1 MSSTFPRSFL
11 AAALAATFGAS
22 PARGQAPDCTYDRCA
37 LRLQPNVFSRS
48 LVQGVPP
55 TPVARLGLFAPRI
68 DLLAAAGD
76 SARSHYT
83 AFRTHYNRRAALT
96 LVAIATFTAS
106 IILVSASYNASDPQQ
121 YEGAAIGLRFN
132 NWDRVRVQRLPF
144 LLIYAAGFGAGAVL
158 LLVIATGRLA
168 YRGEHEAVAA

>member
-22 PARGQAPDCTYDRCA
+22 LARGQAPDCTYDRCA

-76 SARSHYT
+76 STRSHYT

-121 YEGAAIGLRFN
+121 YEGAAIGLF
-132 NWDRVRVQRLPF
+132 VGSVVV
-144 LLIYAAGFGAGAVL
+144 GFGAGVSRAKAEDHL
-158 LLVIATGRLA
+158 QQAIWFYNRALP
-168 YRGEHEAVAA
+168 RGP